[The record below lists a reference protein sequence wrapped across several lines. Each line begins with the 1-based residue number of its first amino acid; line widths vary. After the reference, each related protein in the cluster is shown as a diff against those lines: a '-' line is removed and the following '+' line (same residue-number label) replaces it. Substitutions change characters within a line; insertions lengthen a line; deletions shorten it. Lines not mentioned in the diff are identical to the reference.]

1 MARSGPSALCQ
12 ITARELREVQI
23 EMTEIFKTM
32 RFACY
37 LGGGAAAGLMFIG
50 CTASHYRKSAD
61 HEAYGI
67 IQQIEASIFH
77 KTNAFTIDTAYAARK
92 PAEILPAELIGS
104 RREAGTRT
112 LTIEGA
118 LQLAAVQSRRYQT
131 AKDQLYLSAL
141 TLTGERHVFEPNIFG
156 GTAGRLQRSAGPEVA
171 GSLNSQAGMA
181 QALKTGGRLGL
192 SIFNDLLRYYTGDP
206 RRSAV
211 SSISVNLVQPLL
223 RGFGTNNPAVESL
236 TQAERNTVYAV
247 RDFSFFQNDF
257 ATEIVNDY
265 FRLLTQKDVVRN
277 RYTNYLA
284 RVQLAERMEARSK
297 DREQLNAADQ
307 ARQAELTAKNNY
319 INQVA
324 AFKNSLDQFK
334 IKLGMTI
341 EEKLYLDDSALEE
354 LVTTG
359 LVPTTVPVDRAYRLA
374 TETQLL
380 ILNSIDRFEDAK
392 RKINVAANRLKAELN
407 ILADASWR
415 SETPTDYTK
424 FNPDDIR
431 AGVGIELDLPLDR
444 VRERNTYR
452 ATLIS
457 FESQLR
463 ALTLVLDELMENI
476 ERGLR
481 TLEQRRQNYEI
492 QRNAL
497 ELANR
502 RVASTTLSLQ
512 AGRADVRDVSD
523 AQDAQINAENSLVA
537 ALVDYQEVR
546 LQLALD
552 IGALD
557 AGQPKFWLTDQIS
570 GFLGMKAA
578 APIAENAAP
587 APVFPPDVYFKN

>member
-1 MARSGPSALCQ
+1 VIHRL
-12 ITARELREVQI
+12 
-23 EMTEIFKTM
+23 K
-32 RFACY
+32 RFRIVACIAD
-37 LGGGAAAGLMFIG
+37 AAAVCCVLAG

-61 HEAYGI
+61 KQVYGI
-67 IQQIEASIFH
+67 IEQVEAGLFR
-77 KTNAFTIDTAYAARK
+77 KTNAFTIDTAYSSRK
-92 PAEILPAELIGS
+92 PAEILPQELIDARMQTG
-104 RREAGTRT
+104 RRT
-112 LTIEGA
+112 LSLEGA
-118 LQLAAVQSRRYQT
+118 LELAATQSRRYQT

-141 TLTGERHVFEPNIFG
+141 TLTGERHAFEPNFFA
-156 GTAGRLQRSAGPEVA
+156 GTAGSLQRSSGPEVA
-171 GSLNSQAGMA
+171 GNLNSQAGVA
-181 QALKTGGRLGL
+181 QLLKSGGRLGA

-211 SSISVNLVQPLL
+211 SSMSVNLVQPLL
-223 RGFGTNNPAVESL
+223 RGFGKNNPAVEAL
-236 TQAERNTVYAV
+236 TQAERNVVYAV
-247 RDFSFFQNDF
+247 RDFSFFQDDF
-257 ATEIVNDY
+257 SLEIVNDY
-265 FRLLTQKDVVRN
+265 FRLLAQKDVVRN
-277 RYTNYLA
+277 RYTNYLG
-284 RVQLAERMEARSK
+284 RVQLAERMDARAK

-324 AFKNSLDQFK
+324 AFQNSLDQFK
-334 IKLGMTI
+334 IKLGLTI
-341 EEKLYLDDSALEE
+341 DDKLYLDDTALED
-354 LVTTG
+354 LMVTG
-359 LVPTTVPVDRAYRLA
+359 LVPTTVPVDHAYRLA
-374 TETQLL
+374 TEKQLL
-380 ILNSIDRFEDAK
+380 VLNSIDRFEDAK
-392 RKINVAANRLKAELN
+392 RKINVAANRLKADLN
-407 ILADASWR
+407 IFADASWR
-415 SETPTDYTK
+415 SETPTDYTQ

-431 AGVGIELDLPLDR
+431 GGVGIELDLPLDR
-444 VRERNTYR
+444 LRERNTYR

-457 FESQLR
+457 FEAQLR
-463 ALTLVLDELMENI
+463 ALTLVLDELLENI

-557 AGQPKFWLTDQIS
+557 AEQPRFWLADQLS
-570 GFLGMKAA
+570 PFLGVKAA
-578 APIAENAAP
+578 APVAANAATV
-587 APVFPPDVYFKN
+587 PVIPPDEYFNN